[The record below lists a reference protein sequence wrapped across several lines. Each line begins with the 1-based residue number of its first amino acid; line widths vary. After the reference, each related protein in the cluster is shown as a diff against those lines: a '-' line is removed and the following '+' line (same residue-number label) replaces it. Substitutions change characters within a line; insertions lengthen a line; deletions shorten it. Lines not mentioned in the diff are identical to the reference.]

1 MLVCVCH
8 NFICLNS
15 HFADDCFIFGF
26 RFNFQFSLEHSILN
40 PYNDSFLIISSIRF
54 WYSCKRNS
62 FAIIDVI
69 IATAIFSI
77 NGNSKCIYT
86 FSFID
91 LLLECSDFDKFILSS
106 IILFENFFKKNKTFS
121 SKMMRKMLIFLQA
134 IQVYDKSIYY
144 LNDGWVFRMQAI
156 LMWLPLRCTR

>member
-1 MLVCVCH
+1 MVFNAGWGKFSSSYCFLCLDTFFSLIYFFIFAMFLCVSVCVCH

-26 RFNFQFSLEHSILN
+26 RFNFQFSLERSILN

-54 WYSCKRNS
+54 WYFCKRNS

-69 IATAIFSI
+69 NAIAIFSN
-77 NGNSKCIYT
+77 NGNSNCIYT

-91 LLLECSDFDKFILSS
+91 FLLECSDFDKL
-106 IILFENFFKKNKTFS
+106 ILF
-121 SKMMRKMLIFLQA
+121 
-134 IQVYDKSIYY
+134 
-144 LNDGWVFRMQAI
+144 
-156 LMWLPLRCTR
+156 P